1 MFSTIIE
8 PLRDLA
14 EQNRDLLGFVV
25 IGLGN
30 FGLGVAYAA
39 NRLGHPAEIFV
50 PSTSPPLKVQSIRSY
65 GATVHVIEGYYAD
78 AFAAWESSR

>member
-30 FGLGVAYAA
+30 FGLGVTKFGLDLATPLLQQFFSEYPP
-39 NRLGHPAEIFV
+39 GH
-50 PSTSPPLKVQSIRSY
+50 Y
-65 GATVHVIEGYYAD
+65 
-78 AFAAWESSR
+78 

>member
-30 FGLGVAYAA
+30 GVLGIGKFGLDVATPLLQQFFSEYPP
-39 NRLGHPAEIFV
+39 GH
-50 PSTSPPLKVQSIRSY
+50 Y
-65 GATVHVIEGYYAD
+65 
-78 AFAAWESSR
+78 